1 MIQVW
6 VLQVME
12 FFWRCTRN
20 IFCSVSDQRLKTNI
34 TSLSSKESLNIISKF
49 RGVTYNW
56 SKDAIQYKKFPEK
69 KIYGLIAQEVESVD
83 QSLITQ
89 TNRHLDDSKNN
100 ILVENIKAINYNEI
114 TALLIESIKELK
126 LENEH
131 MRQRLDSLEH

>member
-1 MIQVW
+1 MAPVFPGNLDTEI
-6 VLQVME
+6 
-12 FFWRCTRN
+12 
-20 IFCSVSDQRLKTNI
+20 K
-34 TSLSSKESLNIISKF
+34 SLEMISKF

-56 SKDAIQYKKFPEK
+56 SKDARQYKKFPEK
-69 KIYGLIAQEVESVD
+69 KIFGLIAQEVESVD
-83 QSLITQ
+83 TSLITQ
-89 TNRHLDDSKNN
+89 TNRHLDDGKNN